1 MVQRQHGSLWLFK
14 FGDSLSK
21 PHSCGILFKMEWRY
35 IAGFFDGEGSLGHNG
50 KGFRITIP
58 QANLEVLRAIQQ
70 YCDVGDIIKVTKR
83 KPHWKDSWVYYI
95 STQKEVYYFLQ
106 KIKPWVIV
114 KHSLVERVLG
124 ELREYLKLVA
134 IRKRLVKKRVER
146 SIQLRRRGLTY
157 REIGRRVEADHSYI
171 RRLILKH
178 S

>member
-1 MVQRQHGSLWLFK
+1 
-14 FGDSLSK
+14 
-21 PHSCGILFKMEWRY
+21 MEWRY

-58 QANLEVLRAIQQ
+58 QTNLEVLRAIQQ
-70 YCDVGDIIKVTKR
+70 YCGVGDIIKVTKR
-83 KPHWKDSWVYYI
+83 KPHWKDSWVYYV

-106 KIKPWVIV
+106 NVRPWVIV
-114 KHSLVERVLG
+114 KRSRVQGVLI
-124 ELREYLKLVA
+124 ELKKYLKRVA
-134 IRKRLVKKRVER
+134 VKRRLMEKRLGR

-157 REIGRRVEADHSYI
+157 REIGRRVEADHGYI